1 MTACTRSRTPS
12 FCKILAFADAQ
23 GKISTD
29 VALARP
35 PANPEKANMDLAVA
49 FSDNAGAVRQAA
61 SQVGTLST
69 VKQALALINSDKE
82 LQSSGAKIDT
92 ALAELRKL
100 GYAKGA

>member
-1 MTACTRSRTPS
+1 
-12 FCKILAFADAQ
+12 
-23 GKISTD
+23 
-29 VALARP
+29 
-35 PANPEKANMDLAVA
+35 
-49 FSDNAGAVRQAA
+49 VRQAA